1 MVKRIARASLRGA
14 AGQNDAMERII
25 AVSRDTVG
33 SENLYSSIVTTAPGG
48 RTEVHHHGQC
58 ETSIYILSGN
68 ARFYAGEGLRQ
79 VTDAEA
85 GDFIYVPAFEVH
97 VEENASEEEDLVV
110 LLSRN
115 CPGSVVHYV
124 EAPLPHRSADERPAP

>member
-1 MVKRIARASLRGA
+1 MVTRVPRESLTGNP
-14 AGQNDAMERII
+14 GQNEAMERVI

-33 SENLYSSIVTTAPGG
+33 SQNLYSSIVRTAPGG
-48 RTEVHHHGQC
+48 RTEIHHHGEC
-58 ETSIYILSGN
+58 ETSIYILEGR
-68 ARFYAGEGLRQ
+68 ARFYSGDDLREI
-79 VTDAEA
+79 VDANA

-97 VEENASEEEDLVV
+97 VEENASASDDLVV

-124 EAPLPHRSADERPAP
+124 EGVVPSQ